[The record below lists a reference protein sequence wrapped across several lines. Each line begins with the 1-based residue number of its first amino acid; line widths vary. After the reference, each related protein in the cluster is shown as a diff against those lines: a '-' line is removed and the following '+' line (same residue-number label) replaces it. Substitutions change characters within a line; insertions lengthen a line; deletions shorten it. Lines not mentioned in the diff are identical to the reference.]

1 MSLIR
6 GQEFHA
12 IIQNIF
18 GDVNGYLQSEQ
29 IQVNCPRCQE
39 REGLSHPDG
48 RFNLEINTAKR
59 MFRCWKCDEPKFSG
73 SLGRLVRT
81 FGSRIDYDM
90 YKSYAGIYQDY
101 MITEDEETE
110 YAEVRLPDEMINFT
124 QMESGNLEHFEAY
137 NYLIN
142 ERKIS
147 RDIILRYRL
156 GFCTTG
162 KYAKRIIIP
171 SFDRNG
177 EVNYFVGRYYGT
189 DQKIRTKLPYLN
201 PRTNKDKIIF
211 NEGLVNW
218 DSTVYLVEGVFDMF
232 SFPVNIIPMLGKTLS
247 TTLFLK
253 LQELKPDV
261 VVLLDPDAYK
271 NSIDLYYTL
280 NTIYVGCEERVKI
293 VKLPTDEDIDE
304 LRKNQGIDEVIKSL
318 YGARGLILDDYF
330 INNLQKPYEKST
342 GRYRTYSKYFEWK
355 STGAKNT
362 IR

>member
-1 MSLIR
+1 MVK

-29 IQVNCPRCQE
+29 LQVNCPRCQE
-39 REGLSHPDG
+39 REGLSYPDG
-48 RFNLEINTAKR
+48 KFNLEINTGKR

-81 FGSRIDYDM
+81 FGSRVDYEM
-90 YKSYAGIYQDY
+90 YKSYAGIFQDFVF
-101 MITEDEETE
+101 DEEEKE
-110 YAEVRLPDEMINFT
+110 YVQVKLPEEMISFS
-124 QMESGNLEHFEAY
+124 QMDVTNPEHFEAY
-137 NYLIN
+137 NYLVN

-171 SFDRNG
+171 SFDANG

-189 DQKIRTKLPYLN
+189 DPKIKKKIPYLN
-201 PRTNKDKIIF
+201 PHADKDVIIF

-218 DSTVYLVEGVFDMF
+218 DSTVYLVEGAFEML

-271 NSIDLYYTL
+271 NAVELFYTL
-280 NTIYVGCEERVKI
+280 STIYVDCEERVKI
-293 VKLPTDEDIDE
+293 VKLPTEDDLDE

-318 YGARGLILDDYF
+318 YGARGLVIDDYF
-330 INNLQKPYEKST
+330 INKLQKPYDKKDT

-355 STGAKNT
+355 STSTGSS
-362 IR
+362 I